1 MENWE
6 KKVKLYLLADYVTV
20 YTENLQEST
29 KSPGLIREFRHRAQ
43 ELCIN
48 A

>member
-1 MENWE
+1 MGE
-6 KKVKLYLLADYVTV
+6 KSKTVSTCRLRRTV

-29 KSPGLIREFRHRAQ
+29 KSPGLTREFRHRAQ

>member
-1 MENWE
+1 MENGE
-6 KKVKLYLLADYVTV
+6 KKVKLYLPADYITV
-20 YTENLQEST
+20 YTENLKEPT
-29 KSPGLIREFRHRAQ
+29 KLPRLIREFRHRAR